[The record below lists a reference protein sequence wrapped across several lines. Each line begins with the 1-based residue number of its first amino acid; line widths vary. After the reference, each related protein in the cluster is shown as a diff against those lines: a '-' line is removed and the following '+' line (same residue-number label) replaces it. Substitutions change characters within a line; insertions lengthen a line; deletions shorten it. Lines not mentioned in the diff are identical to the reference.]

1 MNNNEPHRQQYRSE
15 SSGHNQR
22 TERRRRRAPV
32 VWGRGGGG
40 DVPDPWAAI
49 WPYVEP
55 GSEGVPWWGTAG
67 VALVAAVRSS
77 QAVARRPR
85 RAFSFGW

>member
-1 MNNNEPHRQQYRSE
+1 MSQIVSSTGRSRPAITSALSAGAAGLLWCGVVAAAVTSPTHGPRFGRT
-15 SSGHNQR
+15 SS
-22 TERRRRRAPV
+22 
-32 VWGRGGGG
+32 
-40 DVPDPWAAI
+40 
-49 WPYVEP
+49 P

-85 RAFSFGW
+85 RPRRAFSFGW